1 MMLDLMFSLW
11 NYSPPLG
18 FIITI
23 LFYMNIS
30 NFGFF
35 LRGLSMKSDRK
46 YYVKTFKKL
55 LEIRSKKWNITIIA
69 DQDQII
75 NDLISNQKH
84 HYLISGYFWFWP
96 ILYLFVV
103 QSSWSPHRTFLIIC
117 VICVSLSFIN
127 DYFKAKSEKKII
139 SAAGK
144 Q

>member
-1 MMLDLMFSLW
+1 MMLGLPFSLW
-11 NYSPPLG
+11 NYSPPFG
-18 FIITI
+18 FIIMV
-23 LFYMNIS
+23 LY
-30 NFGFF
+30 F
-35 LRGLSMKSDRK
+35 LTFLNLSAFIIGLSMNSDRK
-46 YYVKTFKKL
+46 YYVKSFKKL

-75 NDLISNQKH
+75 NELISNQKH

-96 ILYLFVV
+96 ILYAIVV

-127 DYFKAKSEKKII
+127 DYFRAKSEKRII
-139 SAAGK
+139 LAAGK

>member
-1 MMLDLMFSLW
+1 MLDLMFSLW
-11 NYSPPLG
+11 NYSPPFG
-18 FIITI
+18 FIIMVLYCI
-23 LFYMNIS
+23 NIS
-30 NFGFF
+30 SLGFF
-35 LRGLSMKSDRK
+35 LRGLSMNSDRK

-84 HYLISGYFWFWP
+84 YYLISGYFWFWP

>member
-1 MMLDLMFSLW
+1 MMLGLPFSLW

-18 FIITI
+18 FIIMVLYFLTFLNLSAFI
-23 LFYMNIS
+23 IGMSMN
-30 NFGFF
+30 
-35 LRGLSMKSDRK
+35 SDRK
-46 YYVKTFKKL
+46 YYVKSFKKL

-75 NDLISNQKH
+75 NELISNQKH
-84 HYLISGYFWFWP
+84 YYLISGYFWFWP

-103 QSSWSPHRTFLIIC
+103 QSSWSPHRTFFIIC

-139 SAAGK
+139 LAAGK